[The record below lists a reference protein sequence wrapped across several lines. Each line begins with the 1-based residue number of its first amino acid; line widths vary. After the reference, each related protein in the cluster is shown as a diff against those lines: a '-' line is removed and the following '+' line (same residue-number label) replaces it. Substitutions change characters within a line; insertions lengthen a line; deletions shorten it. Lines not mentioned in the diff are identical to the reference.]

1 MIELLHGDVVRVING
16 DAKGQTGTVETRW
29 GWFGTIPRY
38 MVRLPD
44 GVHALRQDYLERV
57 AT

>member
-1 MIELLHGDVVRVING
+1 MIELLHGDVVRVIHG
-16 DAKGQTGTVETRW
+16 DARGQIGTVQVRW
-29 GWFGTIPRY
+29 GWHGTIPRY

-57 AT
+57 T